1 MHHSISRLLRQK
13 KRKSSLTILGIAI
26 GVYSVLVIAIIGV
39 SGKEM
44 LNNELN
50 KLGFNCITIS
60 ASDKL
65 LNQLSGRE
73 LTYLNSL
80 PEVSV
85 AAPLI
90 VNIAQVSTRG
100 FVGEAVICGINK
112 DTSQIAQ
119 VKLMHGR
126 MFSTGELSG
135 NSKVC
140 IIDES
145 LAQAFYK
152 RSNIIGKAITIR
164 LGDREESFEV
174 VGISGNDSG
183 ALTNIVG
190 DYVPSFVYIPYT
202 TQMEV
207 TGREAIDQ
215 FFLQLRENEDYEYFG
230 TRISETL
237 SKKAGYKNLYRHSN
251 LAMQKDKLNNIFQIV
266 TIVLMAIGSIS
277 FLVSGLSIMTIML
290 SAVKER
296 TREIGI
302 KKAIGAGK
310 LDILWEFLLDAFNIS
325 FVGCSAGFVA
335 AIATI
340 TGASMLLKIPLQLPL
355 NIVGGIFVFSV
366 SVGVVFGVYPALVAA
381 RLHPVEALR
390 QDI

>member
-1 MHHSISRLLRQK
+1 MQTGRWLGQK
-13 KRKSSLTILGIAI
+13 KRKSSLTVLGIAI
-26 GVYSVLVIAIIGV
+26 GIYSVLIIAIISV
-39 SGKEM
+39 SGKEL

-65 LNQLSGRE
+65 LNQLGGNE
-73 LTYLNSL
+73 LSYLNSL
-80 PEVSV
+80 PEVAV
-85 AAPLI
+85 AAPLV
-90 VNIAQVSTRG
+90 VNVAQVSTRG
-100 FVGEAVICGINK
+100 FVGEAVVCGINK

-119 VKLMHGR
+119 VQLLHGR
-126 MFSTGELSG
+126 MFGTGELSG
-135 NSKVC
+135 NSRVC
-140 IIDES
+140 IVDES
-145 LAQAFYK
+145 LSQSFYK
-152 RSNIIGKAITIR
+152 RSNIIGKQIAIR
-164 LGDREESFEV
+164 LGDREEFFEV
-174 VGISGNDSG
+174 VGISGNDGG

-190 DYVPSFVYIPYT
+190 DYVPSFVYVPYT
-202 TQMEV
+202 TQMEF
-207 TGREAIDQ
+207 TGRQAIDQ
-215 FFLQLRENEDYEYFG
+215 LFLQLRENEDYEYFG

-290 SAVKER
+290 AAVKER

-310 LDILWEFLLDAFNIS
+310 LDILWEFLLDAFQIS
-325 FVGCSAGFVA
+325 FAGCAAGFLA
-335 AIATI
+335 AIGTI
-340 TGASMLLKIPLQLPL
+340 ALAGAALKLPL
-355 NIVGGIFVFSV
+355 TLPVNIIVGIFIFSV

-390 QDI
+390 QDG